1 MVRSYKNLNYVF
13 KKLSFTLHSFFMNNC
28 NSIIQCLIRYKY
40 FIVFYSILLYYSLTL
55 VYLQSTFNLFK
66 IL

>member
-13 KKLSFTLHSFFMNNC
+13 KKLNFTLHNFLINNC
-28 NSIIQCLIRYKY
+28 NSIIQCLVRYKY